1 MAAQQPISQDPEEKQ
16 ADLLATLAAARE
28 LGPDMDKALAES
40 YLQRQRAEAAPK
52 QSVVAQPPQAPQRP
66 NEALRPIFMCAGL
79 IAFVALLIVSHG
91 WLWFTFFPLM
101 WWTGW
106 WWRGGSRAEWHDQRR
121 AQREQWRQ
129 ARREMRYGAPGGYH
143 YSYRYDYRYGN
154 DDRMSPPEAPA
165 QLDTP
170 PTQPATPPATPA
182 PPLPPVV
189 SAPPASSPSP
199 AGQQPPVNP
208 AG

>member
-1 MAAQQPISQDPEEKQ
+1 MAAQQPIPQDPEEKQ
-16 ADLLATLAAARE
+16 TDLLATLAAARE

-52 QSVVAQPPQAPQRP
+52 QPVVAQLPQTPQRP
-66 NEALRPIFMCAGL
+66 NEALRPILMCAGL
-79 IAFVALLIVSHG
+79 IVFVALLVASHG
-91 WLWFTFFPLM
+91 FLWFTFFPLM

-106 WWRGGSRAEWHDQRR
+106 WWRGGTRADWRDQRR

-129 ARREMRYGAPGGYH
+129 ARRGPGYGYH
-143 YSYRYDYRYGN
+143 YSYRYDYRYG
-154 DDRMSPPEAPA
+154 DDRTNPPDAQE
-165 QLDTP
+165 QLDK
-170 PTQPATPPATPA
+170 
-182 PPLPPVV
+182 
-189 SAPPASSPSP
+189 PPASPSASPAP

>member
-1 MAAQQPISQDPEEKQ
+1 MAAQQPIPQDPEEKQ
-16 ADLLATLAAARE
+16 TDLLATLAAARE

-52 QSVVAQPPQAPQRP
+52 QPVVAQPPQAPQQ
-66 NEALRPIFMCAGL
+66 AGAAFRPIFFTMPAGL
-79 IAFVALLIVSHG
+79 ILFIVLLVVSHG
-91 WLWFTFFPLM
+91 ALWWLFFPIM
-101 WWTGW
+101 GCTGW

-129 ARREMRYGAPGGYH
+129 ARRGPGYGYRYG
-143 YSYRYDYRYGN
+143 YRYDYRYG
-154 DDRMSPPEAPA
+154 DDHTNPRDEQA

-170 PTQPATPPATPA
+170 AAPAAPSA
-182 PPLPPVV
+182 PPLPPVAP
-189 SAPPASSPSP
+189 APPASSPSASPSP

>member
-1 MAAQQPISQDPEEKQ
+1 MAAQQPIHQDPEEKQ

-52 QSVVAQPPQAPQRP
+52 QPVVAQTPQAPQQP
-66 NEALRPIFMCAGL
+66 GEAMRAVFMCAGL

-129 ARREMRYGAPGGYH
+129 ARREMRYGPGYGYR
-143 YSYRYDYRYGN
+143 YGYRYDYHYG
-154 DDRMSPPEAPA
+154 DDRTSPPEAPA

-170 PTQPATPPATPA
+170 PAQPATPPATPA
-182 PPLPPVV
+182 PPLPPVASV
-189 SAPPASSPSP
+189 PPASSAS